1 MVVTNS
7 LLKRQVRTLATVKP
21 FFPDEPIQPTIKTP
35 IPGPKSKEIIARL
48 NQYQDT
54 RSIFFVADYAKSKG
68 NYITDAD
75 GNVLLDVFAQIAS
88 IPLGYNHPTFLE
100 LANQP
105 HFQTALANRAALG
118 VNPNIDWVDSVEEAF
133 MSVAPKG
140 MSNVFTVM
148 CGSCANENAFKTAFM
163 YKAAKRRGA
172 DEFSLQELDSCM
184 KNQAPGS
191 PDDLGILSF
200 KQAFHGRLLG
210 SLSTTAS
217 KAIHKVDIPAFD
229 WPKASFPNLKYPL
242 NQNTEYN
249 RRVEKEAL
257 EEVDAILAQGKTAGL
272 VVEPIQS
279 EGGDN
284 HASPEFFR
292 GLQSICQ
299 KHDTLFIV
307 DEVQTGV
314 GATGTFWAHE
324 AWQLPSSP
332 DIVTFSKK
340 FQAAGFYLNSRLRP
354 AQAYRLYNTWMGDP
368 VRAMQ
373 AARIVQEV
381 KQKDLLENVK
391 DVGGYLQQELGKISK
406 VNNVRGQG
414 AFIAFDMENRDR
426 FLNEMRQRGVN
437 MGGCG
442 DITVRLRPMLTF
454 QRHHAD
460 ILLDTMKAC
469 LE

>member
-1 MVVTNS
+1 M
-7 LLKRQVRTLATVKP
+7 
-21 FFPDEPIQPTIKTP
+21 
-35 IPGPKSKEIIARL
+35 
-48 NQYQDT
+48 
-54 RSIFFVADYAKSKG
+54 
-68 NYITDAD
+68 
-75 GNVLLDVFAQIAS
+75 
-88 IPLGYNHPTFLE
+88 
-100 LANQP
+100 
-105 HFQTALANRAALG
+105 G

-284 HASPEFFR
+284 H
-292 GLQSICQ
+292 G
-299 KHDTLFIV
+299 
-307 DEVQTGV
+307 
-314 GATGTFWAHE
+314 
-324 AWQLPSSP
+324 
-332 DIVTFSKK
+332 KK
-340 FQAAGFYLNSRLRP
+340 SLAKKKKKKKYTS
-354 AQAYRLYNTWMGDP
+354 T
-368 VRAMQ
+368 
-373 AARIVQEV
+373 
-381 KQKDLLENVK
+381 
-391 DVGGYLQQELGKISK
+391 
-406 VNNVRGQG
+406 
-414 AFIAFDMENRDR
+414 
-426 FLNEMRQRGVN
+426 
-437 MGGCG
+437 
-442 DITVRLRPMLTF
+442 
-454 QRHHAD
+454 HHP
-460 ILLDTMKAC
+460 
-469 LE
+469 

>member
-1 MVVTNS
+1 M
-7 LLKRQVRTLATVKP
+7 
-21 FFPDEPIQPTIKTP
+21 
-35 IPGPKSKEIIARL
+35 
-48 NQYQDT
+48 
-54 RSIFFVADYAKSKG
+54 
-68 NYITDAD
+68 
-75 GNVLLDVFAQIAS
+75 
-88 IPLGYNHPTFLE
+88 
-100 LANQP
+100 
-105 HFQTALANRAALG
+105 G

-284 HASPEFFR
+284 HGKKSLAKKKKKK
-292 GLQSICQ
+292 SIHQ
-299 KHDTLFIV
+299 LIIHDKL
-307 DEVQTGV
+307 
-314 GATGTFWAHE
+314 
-324 AWQLPSSP
+324 L
-332 DIVTFSKK
+332 
-340 FQAAGFYLNSRLRP
+340 LNSLED
-354 AQAYRLYNTWMGDP
+354 YNP
-368 VRAMQ
+368 S
-373 AARIVQEV
+373 V
-381 KQKDLLENVK
+381 KNTIHSLL
-391 DVGGYLQQELGKISK
+391 
-406 VNNVRGQG
+406 
-414 AFIAFDMENRDR
+414 
-426 FLNEMRQRGVN
+426 
-437 MGGCG
+437 
-442 DITVRLRPMLTF
+442 
-454 QRHHAD
+454 
-460 ILLDTMKAC
+460 
-469 LE
+469 